1 MARGRGARRPGE
13 DDQPSLADPAEVRRV
28 RAVLALDDG
37 VQRVRLKLLE
47 ERADPTRP
55 KVRDPLAWLTVV
67 ASRVASD
74 WHRSQSR
81 DAGLRRRLAEHWSR
95 PPVEHPEEQRL
106 LALAVADELES
117 MLPAHRQVLVLRY
130 YADLP
135 IREIAQ
141 LLNVPEGTVKSR
153 LHAAQAAMRARL
165 RQVEAIWHD
174 PVDRPGGGPVAA
186 GPRHD
191 R

>member
-13 DDQPSLADPAEVRRV
+13 DDQPALVDPAEVRRV
-28 RAVLALDDG
+28 RAVLALGGVPWDALDDG

-47 ERADPTRP
+47 EQADPTRP

-81 DAGLRRRLAEHWSR
+81 DAGLRRRLAERWSQ
-95 PPVEHPEEQRL
+95 PPVEHSEEQRL

-141 LLNVPEGTVKSR
+141 LLDVPEGTVKSR

-165 RQVEAIWHD
+165 RQVEAI
-174 PVDRPGGGPVAA
+174 
-186 GPRHD
+186 
-191 R
+191 